1 MYIVLYEY
9 ENVQN
14 IVYSMYLMYSY
25 FVKVNNTNCQYK
37 NVQMLRKQ
45 TAQIFCIII
54 I

>member
-1 MYIVLYEY
+1 MYTVLYEY

-14 IVYSMYLMYSY
+14 IVYPMYLMYSY
-25 FVKVNNTNCQYK
+25 KLIIQIVSKYK